1 MIPSCISRLRPS
13 RLRPATRGCIP
24 ARNGPYEDQTSGL
37 TVAQEGSRKRKRKR
51 KGLLRRGSYSRVCS
65 HFKQP
70 SACARSWRRN
80 EAAACANMPACCR
93 RCRRYSVT
101 MRCCAQGCER
111 YSLTTMGAAARRLVA
126 SPPSAAGPS
135 VGATQNGAQPAWQ
148 VASLWLD
155 CFPKPSS
162 PLCLCE
168 RARSTRALE
177 AWDAA

>member
-1 MIPSCISRLRPS
+1 MHLSTEALALAPRYKGLHTRAKWTLRGSDLRPDRCS
-13 RLRPATRGCIP
+13 RGFEEEEEEEE
-24 ARNGPYEDQTSGL
+24 GEGL
-37 TVAQEGSRKRKRKR
+37 AQEGF
-51 KGLLRRGSYSRVCS
+51 YSRMCS
-65 HFKQP
+65 HFKQQ

-101 MRCCAQGCER
+101 MRCCVQGCER

-126 SPPSAAGPS
+126 PPPSAAGPS
-135 VGATQNGAQPAWQ
+135 VGATQNGTQPAWQ

-162 PLCLCE
+162 LLCLCE
-168 RARSTRALE
+168 RARSIRALE